1 MNPMISIIIPVFN
14 VEQYIEQCLES
25 IVSQTIDHS
34 IIECIIVND
43 CTPDNSMDLVNQ
55 QVKKCQ
61 TKSDKI
67 TYKVIN
73 HNYNMG
79 VSTSRNDGLEAAKG
93 EFVFF
98 VDADDYLYPDCLKT
112 LYNAHLKYKNSD
124 LIIGNAYNESLD
136 SLTFKIKECKVLKNM
151 NYLYEGNIANYTI
164 WNKLIRRNILQKNV
178 IKFKSDVSISEDDL
192 FNFQLHSAIN
202 EAVILPQ
209 KTYFYRKNEMGQT
222 IKYKYANASNTLNG
236 YITILS
242 IYEKELK
249 GKCYLGK
256 SFFSFNL
263 SSRAIDF
270 LNNNKNNIS
279 DVKSLERQLRM
290 IIRGI
295 LKKHIINIRPILF
308 LMTILAT
315 KPFEWV
321 MRMSF
326 YRRYFNKISMLFWK
340 PAMMMDIFHGNML

>member
-1 MNPMISIIIPVFN
+1 MISIIIPVFN
-14 VEQYIEQCLES
+14 VEQYIGQCLES

-43 CTPDNSMDLVNQ
+43 CTTDNSMEFVNRQ
-55 QVKKCQ
+55 IEKCQ
-61 TKSDKI
+61 ANNDKI

-73 HNYNMG
+73 HINNMG
-79 VSTSRNDGLEAAKG
+79 VSTSRNDGLDAAKG

-98 VDADDYLYPDCLKT
+98 IDADDYLYPDCLKT
-112 LYNAHLKYKNSD
+112 LYNAHLKYTNSD
-124 LIIGNAYNESLD
+124 LIIGNAYNESLNT
-136 SLTFKIKECKVLKNM
+136 LMFKIKECIVLKNM
-151 NYLYEGNIANYTI
+151 NYLYEGKIADYTI
-164 WNKLIRRNILQKNV
+164 WNKLIRRNILQKND
-178 IKFKSDVSISEDDL
+178 IKFKSDINISEDDL
-192 FNFQLHSAIN
+192 FNYQLHSVVN

-222 IKYKYANASNTLNG
+222 FKYKYANASTTLNG

-242 IYEKELK
+242 LYEKELK

-256 SFFSFNL
+256 SFFVFNL
-263 SSRAIDF
+263 ASRAIDF

-279 DVKSLERQLRM
+279 DVKSLERQLRI

-295 LKKHIINIRPILF
+295 LNKHIMNIRPILF
-308 LMTILAT
+308 FMTILAT

-321 MRMSF
+321 MRMRF
-326 YRRYFNKISMLFWK
+326 YRRYFDKISMLFWK
-340 PAMMMDIFHGNML
+340 PAMMMDIFHGKKL

>member
-1 MNPMISIIIPVFN
+1 MISIIIPVFN
-14 VEQYIEQCLES
+14 VEQYIGQCLES

-43 CTPDNSMDLVNQ
+43 CTTDNSMEFVNRQ
-55 QVKKCQ
+55 IEKCQ
-61 TKSDKI
+61 ANNDKI

-73 HNYNMG
+73 HINNMG
-79 VSTSRNDGLEAAKG
+79 VSTSRNDGLDAAKG

-98 VDADDYLYPDCLKT
+98 IDADDYLYPDCLKT
-112 LYNAHLKYKNSD
+112 LYNAHLKYTNSD
-124 LIIGNAYNESLD
+124 LIIGNAYNESLNT
-136 SLTFKIKECKVLKNM
+136 LMFKIKECIVLKNM
-151 NYLYEGNIANYTI
+151 NYLYEGKIADYTI
-164 WNKLIRRNILQKNV
+164 WNKLIRRNILQKND
-178 IKFKSDVSISEDDL
+178 IKFKSDINISEDDL
-192 FNFQLHSAIN
+192 FNYQLHSVVN

-222 IKYKYANASNTLNG
+222 FKYKYANASTTLNG

-242 IYEKELK
+242 LYEKELK

-256 SFFSFNL
+256 SFFVFNL
-263 SSRAIDF
+263 ASRAIDF

-279 DVKSLERQLRM
+279 DVKSLERQLRI

-295 LKKHIINIRPILF
+295 LNKHIMNIRPILF
-308 LMTILAT
+308 FMTILDT

-321 MRMSF
+321 MRMRF
-326 YRRYFNKISMLFWK
+326 YRRYFDKISMLFWK
-340 PAMMMDIFHGNML
+340 PAMMMDIFHGKKL